1 MSCFEAVACAQ
12 EFQGAEPLGA
22 ESGSGSGLGSG
33 SDSGDADEVPRSV
46 LSQPPAPRPEPCGAQ
61 DEEFKPTILN
71 SAVFLMTNAMLA
83 TSFVTNY
90 RGRPFMEG
98 LLDNR
103 PLMIL
108 LGLAQLS
115 TFAAAAGIMPEL
127 NEQME
132 IILEWPDKLSA
143 TLLTVLTADFIG
155 SLAVEEIS
163 GRLFPLPTAAA

>member
-1 MSCFEAVACAQ
+1 
-12 EFQGAEPLGA
+12 
-22 ESGSGSGLGSG
+22 
-33 SDSGDADEVPRSV
+33 
-46 LSQPPAPRPEPCGAQ
+46 
-61 DEEFKPTILN
+61 
-71 SAVFLMTNAMLA
+71 
-83 TSFVTNY
+83 
-90 RGRPFMEG
+90 
-98 LLDNR
+98 
-103 PLMIL
+103 MIL

-163 GRLFPLPTAAA
+163 GRLYPLPTAAA